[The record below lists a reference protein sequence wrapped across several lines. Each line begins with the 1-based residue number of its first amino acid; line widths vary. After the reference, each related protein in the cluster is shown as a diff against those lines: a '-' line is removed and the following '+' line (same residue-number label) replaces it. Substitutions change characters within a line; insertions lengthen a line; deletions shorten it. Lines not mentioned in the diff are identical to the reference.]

1 MATFE
6 KFKEAGKS
14 FSDWVSRKISGQFKM
29 LLIGETGSG
38 KTSFLNLMCNYGM
51 IHTLGKQVNIAE
63 FKQFHNIQLEN
74 SLSCKMESKTDGA
87 TLYKIEYNTVNI
99 GIIDTPGFGDSRGLD
114 IDKQHVT
121 KIIDALKTEDYIN
134 CVCLVINGRNS
145 RMSATLRYVLSEITA
160 ILPREVLNNVIVV
173 FTNAA
178 DPLDLNF
185 EPTVLAE
192 YLGKNIENY
201 FCIENPYC
209 RIEKAKAKMDKLS
222 IEKIARSLQ
231 KSFNE
236 TAQTLDQMS
245 DTMKDFPKVYTS
257 QFTKLY
263 ETKQAIERK
272 VLILLVEYDNQTNL
286 EKVIKKLQEEVDAA
300 LKTESL
306 NKEYKSTQVTHRVI
320 TKSTSRHNTLCG
332 EKNCHSNCHEPCS
345 LDKSFDKESF
355 KSCGAI
361 GRNDYCKKCG
371 HHYRSHYHDEVKFE
385 KVTEMKENVDE
396 SMRKQFKK
404 AESGE
409 EIAQTLHKKFNS
421 DRRSSE
427 KVRKKLS
434 VELLTVIDEFQKL
447 GISRNYAKILEDQ
460 LFVINTRLEGEI
472 GENVADLRNSKNEI
486 ERKLSLVTKTLKE
499 PWSVDSDPNARKEWA
514 YRIFELQGTIEL
526 TNDVIDTKFKEL
538 SLKHHP
544 DHGGAEDLF
553 KRILKAREVLKD
565 LTKV

>member
-1 MATFE
+1 
-6 KFKEAGKS
+6 
-14 FSDWVSRKISGQFKM
+14 
-29 LLIGETGSG
+29 
-38 KTSFLNLMCNYGM
+38 
-51 IHTLGKQVNIAE
+51 
-63 FKQFHNIQLEN
+63 
-74 SLSCKMESKTDGA
+74 
-87 TLYKIEYNTVNI
+87 
-99 GIIDTPGFGDSRGLD
+99 
-114 IDKQHVT
+114 
-121 KIIDALKTEDYIN
+121 
-134 CVCLVINGRNS
+134 
-145 RMSATLRYVLSEITA
+145 MSATLRYVLSEITA

-201 FCIENPYC
+201 FCIDNPYC

-245 DTMKDFPKVYTS
+245 DTMKNFPKVYTS

-300 LKTESL
+300 LKTKSL

-396 SMRKQFKK
+396 SMRKQFEK

-434 VELLTVIDEFQKL
+434 VELLTVIDELQKL

-486 ERKLSLVTKTLKE
+486 ERKLVLVTNTLKE

-514 YRIFELQGTIEL
+514 YRIFEFQGTIEL

-553 KRILKAREVLKD
+553 KRILKAREVLKEFRSA
-565 LTKV
+565 LYH